1 MPPTQQS
8 LIEQKRKLT
17 AWSKYFSANSQVVN
31 LVEKNATQNEE
42 NRIAVQDHNQFLV
55 IKLTTMDNLQLPV
68 DHASEVDRVKRF
80 EYKVMARITLYS
92 LKNGFFGR
100 TY

>member
-1 MPPTQQS
+1 M
-8 LIEQKRKLT
+8 E
-17 AWSKYFSANSQVVN
+17 
-31 LVEKNATQNEE
+31 
-42 NRIAVQDHNQFLV
+42 
-55 IKLTTMDNLQLPV
+55 NLQLPV

-100 TY
+100 TYQTSMISLDPTTLKPVGDQINEYVLFYSKFKDVDLHAITEFVLMIREKTAQ